1 MAQYNEID
9 ILVDASGDFTL
20 DSSKNLQY
28 ANSRKTLQQDIAFRA
43 QTEFNDF
50 EPHPDVGADLQSLL
64 GEPNSR
70 ENAAIGEKKLF
81 TSLTKDGRII
91 SQDLRVKAVPISM
104 NSIAIYTFVNSS
116 NEDIN
121 AFTAAVLNYE
131 DGLLTT
137 PGGGQ

>member
-1 MAQYNEID
+1 M
-9 ILVDASGDFTL
+9 
-20 DSSKNLQY
+20 
-28 ANSRKTLQQDIAFRA
+28 
-43 QTEFNDF
+43 
-50 EPHPDVGADLQSLL
+50 QSLL